1 LKCHGVRWSPARSP
15 GFASTRPHVGQAP
28 SGGRVF
34 GLQNLEQSSHQ
45 GTGQARRMA
54 RMAMSSLMG
63 TVA

>member
-1 LKCHGVRWSPARSP
+1 
-15 GFASTRPHVGQAP
+15 VGQAP